1 MTTSKIQSH
10 RSSAH
15 MEVRDLSETL
25 GYVTTVT
32 AIPIEKGSRGTQY
45 SEVSS
50 TSDSP
55 IGKSVGWLHICV
67 QEGIGTKHCHTL
79 LRGFDSLPSLCRN
92 EVLRHEVRSASSG
105 KPFAVNKNGESKNH
119 NGS

>member
-1 MTTSKIQSH
+1 
-10 RSSAH
+10 
-15 MEVRDLSETL
+15 MEVQDLSETL

-32 AIPIEKGSRGTQY
+32 AIPSELKSEGTQN
-45 SEVSS
+45 SGVSS

-79 LRGFDSLPSLCRN
+79 LRGFNSLPSLCRT
-92 EVLRHEVRSASSG
+92 EVLRHEVRSTSSG
-105 KPFAVNKNGESKNH
+105 KPFAVNKTGETKNH